1 MALGGRLAAKEKPD
15 LRRGR
20 AFLPRRPCATASA
33 LGFDRAGIA
42 ATVNFRCAPIS
53 VARTEQTIRLQLDQ
67 KVAAEKISRISAAW
81 EIEHFPGRCVV
92 FATSRRLLQPAV
104 TRRHNPTTLSYTHI
118 YATASKLSRHTR
130 KTRGHKIRNNT
141 STQSRCACQQCLQ
154 IGCLR
159 AK

>member
-1 MALGGRLAAKEKPD
+1 MALRPIGRKKKSPTSGEAGLSCRGAPVQP
-15 LRRGR
+15 LRHLDSTG
-20 AFLPRRPCATASA
+20 PASPPQS
-33 LGFDRAGIA
+33 IS
-42 ATVNFRCAPIS
+42 VAPIS
-53 VARTEQTIRLQLDQ
+53 VARMKQPIRLQLDQ
-67 KVAAEKISRISAAW
+67 KAAAEKISRISAAL
-81 EIEHFPGRCVV
+81 EIEHFPVRCVV